1 MMLQSFIFAWGI
13 WLLSPP
19 APKRRQESEDV

>member
-1 MMLQSFIFAWGI
+1 MMLQSFVIAWWI

-19 APKRRQESEDV
+19 APKRKQESEDA